1 MGLID
6 DITRFLETRLEEYI
20 RSNPQM
26 ELQVLEDQ
34 LRGQAEEVAK
44 LIVGFEVQ
52 EKGHQDQILAIAE
65 EIKLWHSRALKAEA
79 AGRKDLANGAK
90 EREASF
96 LRQGNQVWAQMELVK
111 QRRTQ
116 TLELQ
121 SQIQVRRKE
130 VQAKITEAAKA
141 AKSAPQ
147 PQASPANPAFNWE
160 NLYTPR
166 SASSFDDLDNKFK
179 QWEMDEDLEQLKRRM
194 GKS

>member
-1 MGLID
+1 MGLIE
-6 DITRFLETRLEEYI
+6 DISRFLETRLEEYI

-65 EIKLWHSRALKAEA
+65 EIKLWHGRALKAEA
-79 AGRKDLANGAK
+79 AGRPDLANGAK
-90 EREASF
+90 EREAAL

-111 QRRTQ
+111 QRRAQ

-121 SQIQVRRKE
+121 SQIQARRKE
-130 VQAKITEAAKA
+130 VQAKIAEAAKA
-141 AKSAPQ
+141 AKSAPKQ
-147 PQASPANPAFNWE
+147 PPSNPAFNWE
-160 NLYTPR
+160 NLYTPQ
-166 SASSFDDLDNKFK
+166 SSTDSFDDLDNKFK
-179 QWEMDEDLEQLKRRM
+179 QWEMDEELERLKRKM